1 MVLCFFSFDF
11 FVYVLATKY
20 YSYSLKTVLKI
31 IMDAM
36 LSNRIQDC
44 YIVPIS
50 IGYDKVIETETYI
63 NELLGIPKEKESL
76 WGVITN
82 SRLLQ
87 LKMGRIDVRFA
98 KPYSLRNFMNQEIER
113 RE

>member
-1 MVLCFFSFDF
+1 
-11 FVYVLATKY
+11 
-20 YSYSLKTVLKI
+20 
-31 IMDAM
+31 MDAM
-36 LSNRIQDC
+36 LSERVQDC

-50 IGYDKVIETETYI
+50 IGYDKVIETETYV

-76 WGVITN
+76 WQVITN

-87 LKMGRIDVRFA
+87 LKMGRVDVRFA
-98 KPYSLRNFMNQEIER
+98 KPYSLRAFINNQIER